1 MNLERTKII
10 MIMKK
15 LKIWSMI
22 VFMVMALPLTVACG
36 GDEEITPITKSQ
48 LIGTWYAINDGWI
61 LVFTQY
67 ELTRYEFYGT
77 PGDYKLKPGYDIQH
91 YTIDGNRI
99 ITEKGEAFVSIKGNT
114 MSVTGNSGTLIYTK
128 YDGTP
133 RQLIDY
139 LNGK

>member
-1 MNLERTKII
+1 M
-10 MIMKK
+10 MKK
-15 LKIWSMI
+15 LKIWSMMML
-22 VFMVMALPLTVACG
+22 MVMALPMMVACG
-36 GDEEITPITKSQ
+36 GGDEDTTPITKSQ

-91 YTIDGNRI
+91 YTIDWNRI